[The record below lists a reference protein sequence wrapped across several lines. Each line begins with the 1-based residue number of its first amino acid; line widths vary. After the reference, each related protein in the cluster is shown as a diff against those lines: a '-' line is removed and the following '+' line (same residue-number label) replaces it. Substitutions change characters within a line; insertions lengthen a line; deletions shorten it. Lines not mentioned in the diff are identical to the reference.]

1 MSFIINPQNI
11 LSFVMNNNSYVIIF
25 ILMFI
30 EGPIVAYASS
40 FAAALGY
47 FNVWI
52 LIPLFIL
59 GNQIP
64 DVLIFK
70 IGGLLR
76 GKTVEK
82 YVSYF
87 GLHKRRIKWLEK
99 NINKHSIK
107 TIILIKSIPPLPL
120 PGIIISGFMKMP
132 FKKFFWIDLIYNI
145 LYAILFIALG
155 YYSGLV
161 TNMSLKY
168 FKLGELL
175 IPIAIILII
184 GVYLLIKWIDRKM
197 AKDLKD

>member
-1 MSFIINPQNI
+1 
-11 LSFVMNNNSYVIIF
+11 
-25 ILMFI
+25 MFI
-30 EGPIVAYASS
+30 EGPIVAYISS

-64 DVLIFK
+64 DILIFK

-87 GLHKRRIKWLEK
+87 GLHKKRIKWLEK

-107 TIILIKSIPPLPL
+107 TIILIKSVPPLPL

-145 LYAILFIALG
+145 FYAILFITLG

-168 FKLGELL
+168 FKLGEYIL
-175 IPIAIILII
+175 PIAVILTIIVYILIRRVSAAI
-184 GVYLLIKWIDRKM
+184 VKNK
-197 AKDLKD
+197 KS

>member
-1 MSFIINPQNI
+1 MSFIINQQNI
-11 LSFVMNNNSYVIIF
+11 LSFVMNNNSYFIIF
-25 ILMFI
+25 FLMFI

-40 FAAALGY
+40 FTAALGY
-47 FNVWI
+47 LDVWI

-64 DVLIFK
+64 DILIFK

-76 GKTVEK
+76 GETIEK

-87 GLHKRRIKWLEK
+87 GLHKKRIEWLEK

-107 TIILIKSIPPLPL
+107 TIILIKSVPPLPF
-120 PGIIISGFMKMP
+120 PGIVISGFMKMP
-132 FKKFFWIDLIYNI
+132 FKKFFWIDLVYNI
-145 LYAILFIALG
+145 FYAILFIALG

-161 TNMSLKY
+161 TNISLKY

-175 IPIAIILII
+175 IPIAIVLIL
-184 GVYLLIKWIDRKM
+184 GVYLLIKWVDTKM
-197 AKDLKD
+197 AKNLKN